1 MRWTKYRRQEFYFTG
16 DKRITVR
23 FSAILKRVTGQWYR
37 LSGNLRGIIWISIG
51 TILFALTDVVVKTL
65 GRTFHPFELGL
76 FRYVIGFLMLAPV
89 FIRMGPSQLKTGRI
103 GLHLTRLVLA
113 TAAQLGIF
121 VSIINMKLAD
131 ATAIMFSKP
140 LFTTVVAV
148 FILSELVAARRWTA
162 TAIGFLG
169 VVIMMR
175 PGSGAID
182 PVALIA
188 VAAALTFAVANI
200 LIRLMSTTEP
210 PNRILFYY
218 HIGGI
223 LILTGPALWVWQ
235 MPEGVEWGM
244 LALIGVLTTL
254 AMICFVRAYS
264 VGEANAV
271 GPIEYIRLIYAG
283 LFGYFIFSE
292 IVDIWTLLGGTIIVG
307 STLYIARD
315 EARRTGG
322 GSRSM
327 G

>member
-1 MRWTKYRRQEFYFTG
+1 MRLP
-16 DKRITVR
+16 
-23 FSAILKRVTGQWYR
+23 AILSRATERWYR
-37 LSGNLRGIIWISIG
+37 LPGNMRGILWISVG
-51 TILFALTDVVVKTL
+51 TILFALTDVAVKTL

-76 FRYVIGFLMLAPV
+76 FRYAIGFLMLAPV
-89 FIRMGPSQLKTGRI
+89 FLRMGPSQLKTKRI

-113 TAAQLGIF
+113 TIAQLGIF

-148 FILSELVAARRWTA
+148 FILSELVTARRWAA
-162 TAIGFLG
+162 TAVGFMG

-188 VAAALTFAVANI
+188 VASAMTFAVANT

-210 PNRILFYY
+210 PSRILFYY
-218 HIGGI
+218 HIGGMVI
-223 LILTGPALWVWQ
+223 LIGPALWKWQ
-235 MPEGVEWGM
+235 MPAGIEWGM
-244 LALIGVLTTL
+244 LALIGILTTL
-254 AMICFVRAYS
+254 GMICFVRAYS

-283 LFGYFIFSE
+283 LLGYFLFSE
-292 IVDIWTLLGGTIIVG
+292 SVDIWTLLGGVIIVG
-307 STLYIARD
+307 STLFIARD
-315 EARRTGG
+315 EARRPS
-322 GSRSM
+322 GSS

>member
-1 MRWTKYRRQEFYFTG
+1 MAESKFCYKALVTTG
-16 DKRITVR
+16 EYRITVR
-23 FSAILKRVTGQWYR
+23 LSATLSRATERWSR
-37 LSGNLRGIIWISIG
+37 LSGNIRGILWISVG
-51 TILFALTDVVVKTL
+51 TVLFALTDVVVKTL

-76 FRYVIGFLMLAPV
+76 FRYAIGFLMLVPV
-89 FIRMGPSQLKTGRI
+89 FIRMGPSQLKTKRI
-103 GLHLTRLVLA
+103 GLHLTRLVMA
-113 TAAQLGIF
+113 TIAQLGIF

-148 FILSELVAARRWTA
+148 FILSELVAARRWAA

-169 VVIMMR
+169 VIIMMR

-210 PNRILFYY
+210 PSRILFYY
-218 HIGGI
+218 HIGGMAI
-223 LILTGPALWVWQ
+223 LIGPALWVWR
-235 MPEGVEWGM
+235 MPAGIEWGL
-244 LALIGVLTTL
+244 LALIGILTTL

-283 LFGYFIFSE
+283 LLGYFIFSE
-292 IVDIWTLLGGTIIVG
+292 TLDMWTLLGGTIIVG
-307 STLYIARD
+307 STLFIARD
-315 EARRTGG
+315 EARRAGG
-322 GSRSM
+322 QSGPA